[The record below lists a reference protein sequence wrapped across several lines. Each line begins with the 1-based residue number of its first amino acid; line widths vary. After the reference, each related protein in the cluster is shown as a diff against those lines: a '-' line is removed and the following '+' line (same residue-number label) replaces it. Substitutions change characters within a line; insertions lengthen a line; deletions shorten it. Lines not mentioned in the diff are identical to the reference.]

1 MSIKTTTTIEVT
13 PDTTEITPS
22 VTKDLVGTNTHCVEI
37 EDNPTIT
44 GIKKEYSIVGDGLYA
59 SIEADEAP
67 PWLVS
72 IIDTV
77 VENST
82 RERFENYTELVED
95 VRGAVDSIDI
105 AKNTFV
111 KKVNFST
118 DVEGVVGSNFQSLNA
133 TLGAV
138 SSTIVDIDTVRATAS
153 EAVTVRVSDLRAEF
167 DNNESRFTNITS
179 GYTSAD
185 TALGQRIDVLTGKV
199 TSQDGEL
206 AGTSDAIDGLRT
218 YVGLTDFN
226 DPNGTGMLAR
236 VQVLENQNDGVIEY
250 TTGTYDVM
258 TGVSPGDSNLDD
270 DELDV
275 AAEPYA
281 TWIATD
287 TTNSDEAERSAHVG
301 DVYIQYDAS
310 TGNYVKSYKFIKT
323 AQDTTSPFATD
334 PQGYTWALV
343 TDTDSQ
349 SAYVAALNAADL
361 ADQKRRVFVA
371 VPFAPYDK
379 GDLWVDNSTSPSV
392 VKVATIARANTYN
405 AGDWAVADEQAQY
418 FIDNTYTPDSAAIHR
433 QLDGKIEYYFYDTFA
448 DVLDVSEVAAI
459 NEADALDII
468 DNTWSTPELKDAANG
483 NIVYFKDTTNAYW
496 YQASTPAWLTVTDTS
511 MYQALQDAATAQG
524 AADGKVSQFYA
535 WGGTA
540 APADYD
546 VVVEPA
552 YTDED
557 NNEVAAVTTTVSAD
571 NFLYWYKTD
580 GILYYKPLTEWTAVP
595 ITAGTGNV
603 YVAEGDIVT
612 VFDPTDG
619 DISNYSYNG
628 TTWQRT
634 GPTGIISQSS
644 YFLDLD
650 TAVRGPNGVAQGL
663 VDLRIDSEAYTNDE
677 VTGVVNSF
685 KYDSVIYL
693 NGAYYKSGFGMNT
706 VGVAQNETNPP
717 TGESEDSAFDSEFYV
732 NAERFV
738 LKSPSYPDVEAVF
751 KVTNTGISLGLEHT
765 EATRNRPRGSYAAL
779 VEYFEG
785 DIVTFNN
792 SSYVALVT
800 VTGVTP
806 GSDDTKWQLLAAQ
819 GTSPLLYEF
828 EGTDTWPV
836 NTTSASADEH
846 TFTSSFAGNTIIR
859 VLAYDAEGGVR
870 LSLNDGSAIP
880 FSRSLAD
887 NTEEWYEF
895 SFDNLIAGDNSIKIW
910 STSDDGG
917 SIKKIEVAF
926 SGASGLSGGTTD
938 FLFIRSV
945 GVPTDP
951 PANEDWETN
960 AVDATGE
967 GDLWSIKKVTN
978 AGEVIATYT
987 DKRII
992 EAPMIREL
1000 TIYSD
1005 PTTGAVTAPTTSTYN
1020 LSTDTLTIDSDDW
1033 NKFVPGITTNNHKI
1047 YVSTALVTGNNTQ
1060 TSVDI
1065 SWSEPAVYA
1074 FRQDGIDADVY
1085 KYVYKDNLTKPSA
1098 PTDDAHTGWVD
1109 DIPSTINNT
1118 LWQSLGKQT
1127 NGTGTYLWA
1136 EPVQITAKDGL
1147 SALLFEWAGS
1157 VSWPTSTG
1165 IGGAHTFT
1173 FDSAFAGNAFLRVNA
1188 TDAEGGLQVALNG
1201 EVLGSLS
1208 GNNNQ
1213 VRWYEFGADNLVT
1226 GTNTIALWSSTG
1238 DGGSI
1243 NEVKV
1248 AFVGAKGIQGITGD
1262 FTDFLFIRKDDV
1274 PQDPG
1279 GADGNWYTDVNS
1291 VVVPEGGGKLW
1302 SIKKKTTNNGSTVE
1316 YSDKRVIEADIVR
1329 EVVLYSAAVD
1339 SAPAVPTTEVTYNF
1353 STNTITENH
1362 TSWSTSFPSD
1372 VPDNKKVYRITALA
1386 SGNITET
1393 SVSLE
1398 GKWSTPSVYAQRID
1412 GTNGSS
1418 AYQLWI
1424 AADNTG
1430 TEAEFLASLEASE
1443 QHFHIRYSNAADG
1456 TDFNDVPGD
1465 KVYVGIYVGS
1475 SATAPT
1481 LKEDYAWSRARGEDG
1496 DTPIKGTDYND
1507 GVGSY
1512 VSYVFL
1518 THTAA
1523 PGVPTGGSYT
1533 GTAETMP
1540 TTVVSE
1546 TTRTWSD
1553 DPIVASGST
1562 TWVSKRVYTQTLS
1575 DGSASTTWTGSA
1587 WSTPSKFFEKG
1598 STGTPADNYK
1608 EIFLYET
1615 ATAAPTALPTKL
1627 QGFTASSG
1635 NAAASGNWTVSST
1648 PPTAADQKIYRINI
1662 TMRQVDNDGD
1672 WSAIDDN
1679 WNGPVAI
1686 TGIDGNSATSYK
1698 EIFLY
1703 KNATST
1709 PTVPGV
1715 SGSFSTSGNAVST
1728 DGWYVSPQTLTSG
1741 EFTWRSS
1748 LTVKQ
1753 ANSTGNWTNSDS
1765 SWNTPVKLTGD
1776 KGTSIKGDRGTAVLT
1791 HSADLGD
1798 VAPAADTTLDLIA
1811 GYWGTASSA
1820 DYTDEITGDTL
1831 ILTNTDTAAGW
1842 THIYQYTTS
1851 GWGSGNNFIIN
1862 GNQIV
1867 NGSVVVTGN
1876 QVVGGELDAGLLKT
1890 GYIQTKDLDNVGDP
1904 LQVISPT
1911 YSGTIIDEK
1920 GVRVYN
1926 NGVLRVKIGN
1936 LSPDS

>member
-37 EDNPTIT
+37 EDSPTIT

-59 SIEADEAP
+59 SIGADEAP
-67 PWLVS
+67 QWLVS

-82 RERFENYTELVED
+82 RERFENYTELVGD
-95 VRGAVDSIDI
+95 VRSAVDSIDI

-111 KKVNFST
+111 KKVDFST
-118 DVEGVVGSNFQSLNA
+118 SVEGVVGSTFQSLNA
-133 TLGAV
+133 TVGAV
-138 SSTIVDIDTVRATAS
+138 SSSIVDIDTVRATAS
-153 EAVTVRVSDLRAEF
+153 EAVTARVSDLRAEF

-199 TSQDGEL
+199 VSQDGEL

-218 YVGLTDFN
+218 YVGLTAFN

-287 TTNSDEAERSAHVG
+287 TTNNDEAERSAHVG

-371 VPFAPYDK
+371 IPFAPYDE

-392 VKVATIARANTYN
+392 VKVATTARANTYN

-448 DVLDVSEVAAI
+448 DVLDVSEVEAI

-540 APADYD
+540 APADYVRNPSD
-546 VVVEPA
+546 PVE
-552 YTDED
+552 DQ
-557 NNEVAAVTTTVSAD
+557 VTVSAD

-580 GILYYKPLTEWTAVP
+580 GILYYKPSTEWTAVP
-595 ITAGTGNV
+595 TAAGTGNA
-603 YVAEGDIVT
+603 YAAEGDIVT

-628 TTWQRT
+628 TAWERT

-663 VDLRIDSEAYTNDE
+663 VDLRIDSEAYTDTA
-677 VTGVVNSF
+677 VTGVTNKF
-685 KYDSVIYL
+685 EYESVIYL

-738 LKSPSYPDVEAVF
+738 LKSPSYPEIEAVF
-751 KVTNTGISLGLEHT
+751 QVTATGISLGLEHT

-779 VEYFEG
+779 VEYVEG

-792 SSYVALVT
+792 SSYVARVT

-846 TFTSSFAGNTIIR
+846 TFTSSFAGNAIIR

-1127 NGTGTYLWA
+1127 NGTGTYSWA

-1398 GKWSTPSVYAQRID
+1398 DKWSTPSVYAQRID

-1418 AYQLWI
+1418 AYELWV

-1443 QHFHIRYSNAADG
+1443 QHFHIRYSDVADG
-1456 TDFNDVPGD
+1456 TGFNDVPGD
-1465 KVYVGIYVGS
+1465 KVYVGIYVGTS
-1475 SATAPT
+1475 NTAPT
-1481 LKEDYAWSRARGEDG
+1481 NKEDYAWSRARGENG
-1496 DTPIKGTDYND
+1496 TTPVKGTDYND

-1523 PGVPTGGSYT
+1523 PGVPTGGSYN
-1533 GTAETMP
+1533 GTSETMP

-1546 TTRTWSD
+1546 VTRTWSD
-1553 DPIVASGST
+1553 DPVVASDSI

-1575 DGSASTTWTGSA
+1575 NGSASTTWTGSD
-1587 WSTPSKFFEKG
+1587 WSTPAKFFEKG
-1598 STGTPADNYK
+1598 STGTAADNYK
-1608 EIFLYET
+1608 EIFLYQ
-1615 ATAAPTALPTKL
+1615 TAAAVPTVFPTKL

-1635 NAAASGNWTVSST
+1635 NAIAFGDWTVSSIA
-1648 PPTAADQKIYRINI
+1648 PTTATQKIYRINI
-1662 TMRQVDNDGD
+1662 TMRQVDNDGN

-1728 DGWYVSPQTLTSG
+1728 DGWYVSPQTLASG

-1748 LTVKQ
+1748 LTIKQ
-1753 ANSTGNWTNSDS
+1753 IDSTGNWTSSDTV
-1765 SWNTPVKLTGD
+1765 WNTPVKLTGD
-1776 KGTSIKGDRGTAVLT
+1776 KGTSVTGPRGTATLT
-1791 HSADLGD
+1791 HNASDLGD
-1798 VAPAADTTLDLIA
+1798 AEPGDAGTIAKIA
-1811 GYWGTASSA
+1811 GYWDTAA
-1820 DYTDEITGDTL
+1820 PAAYAGEITGDTL
-1831 ILTNTDTAAGW
+1831 ILNNTDTAAGW
-1842 THIYQYTTS
+1842 THIYEYSGTVWAATS
-1851 GWGSGNNFIIN
+1851 TFTVN
-1862 GNQIV
+1862 GNQVI
-1867 NGSVVVTGN
+1867 NGTLAAEAIGSGSFRSTS
-1876 QVVGGELDAGLLKT
+1876 L
-1890 GYIQTKDLDNVGDP
+1890 
-1904 LQVISPT
+1904 
-1911 YSGTIIDEK
+1911 SGTRPVVANDYTGTIMDTK
-1920 GVRVYN
+1920 GVSVYN
-1926 NGVLRVKIGN
+1926 NGQIRVRLGD
-1936 LSPDS
+1936 LSPDT